1 MARGGV
7 AVSRGSGVSGGLETL
22 FFFFGV
28 GDFSAAVVF
37 FFFFP
42 FGDGSFTGDFFGFGL
57 ALASGVSLGVAD
69 ASDASAGDF
78 LFFALGEGGGDFFVL
93 CGELFDFGVGVGDS
107 SAEFTAC
114 ALRMGVVF
122 SSVCCA

>member
-7 AVSRGSGVSGGLETL
+7 AVSRGSGVSDGLKTL

-42 FGDGSFTGDFFGFGL
+42 FGDGSFTEDFFGFGL

-78 LFFALGEGGGDFFVL
+78 LFFALGDGDFFVL

-122 SSVCCA
+122 SSNSWP